1 VFTIDHVTSVSDF
14 ILIVNHGNN
23 PVTMAV
29 FSTLSPTAS
38 WWYKTAQVPRP
49 PLSETELDQVAELVR
64 KGRFISQIAVDLGW
78 ETSKVKRSL
87 NHLRLQVALESGK
100 VWVDTKEKSPVA
112 VALEWIRLRSSVAER

>member
-1 VFTIDHVTSVSDF
+1 
-14 ILIVNHGNN
+14 
-23 PVTMAV
+23 
-29 FSTLSPTAS
+29 
-38 WWYKTAQVPRP
+38 VPRP

-87 NHLRLQVALESGK
+87 NHIRLQVALESGK

-112 VALEWIRLRSSVAER
+112 VALEWIRLRSSAAER